1 MRAFPLITNFN
12 EKNAYSKSQISNI
25 VLVEYFILLEKKNL
39 LCGLPTDQ
47 LPCKNKIK

>member
-25 VLVEYFILLEKKNL
+25 VLVEYFILLGKKKTFYV
-39 LCGLPTDQ
+39 GYQ
-47 LPCKNKIK
+47 LVNSYTKIK